1 MREQIQVRESD
12 YPHHHLTD
20 DGNRN
25 HTVYTTIHTITTT
38 IKTITTSIHTSLLQR
53 TPLQTQGDK
62 RQAVPVLRDVY
73 AKVQKSWRRHHQY
86 VQHPW
91 FIRQLPE
98 VEPKGGELD
107 AEQSQQIRTE

>member
-1 MREQIQVRESD
+1 MRGKSQMRESD

-20 DGNRN
+20 NGNRN
-25 HTVYTTIHTITTT
+25 QTVYTTIHTITTT
-38 IKTITTSIHTSLLQR
+38 IKTITTSIKTSLLQR
-53 TPLQTQGDK
+53 TPLQTQGYQ

-73 AKVQKSWRRHHQY
+73 AQVYESWRRHHQY
-86 VQHPW
+86 EQHPGV
-91 FIRQLPE
+91 IRQLPE